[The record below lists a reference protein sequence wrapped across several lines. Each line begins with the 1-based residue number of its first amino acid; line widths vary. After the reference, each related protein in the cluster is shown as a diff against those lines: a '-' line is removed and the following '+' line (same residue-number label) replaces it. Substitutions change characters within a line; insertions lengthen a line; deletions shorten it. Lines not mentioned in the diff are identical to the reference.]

1 MGLFLPLI
9 SINQHLGLIRWNY
22 MDPWV
27 QLVNIKEV
35 TRQINNG
42 ALSVKLKYG
51 YIRKDALKIK

>member
-1 MGLFLPLI
+1 
-9 SINQHLGLIRWNY
+9 

-51 YIRKDALKIK
+51 YISKDALKIK